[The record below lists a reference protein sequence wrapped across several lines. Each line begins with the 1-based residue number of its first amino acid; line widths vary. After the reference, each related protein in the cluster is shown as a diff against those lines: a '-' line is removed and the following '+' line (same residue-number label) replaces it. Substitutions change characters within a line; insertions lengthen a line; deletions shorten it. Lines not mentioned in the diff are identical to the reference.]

1 MAAGPSKYN
10 DACTAV
16 RESTQA
22 EAVVLLVLNGDR
34 GTGFAV
40 QTHSEHISAALPD
53 LLEHM
58 AREIRAGRG

>member
-1 MAAGPSKYN
+1 MPPGPGKYD
-10 DACTAV
+10 DACTVA

-34 GTGFAV
+34 GTGFSV
-40 QTHSEHISAALPD
+40 QSHGEDISAALPD

-58 AREIRAGRG
+58 ARQIRQSAH